1 MPVHSNSIA
10 TYRGIPLSDR
20 EAAVVA
26 VYHAHGEL
34 TDDEVAQHLGMANS
48 REVSPRITELRSR
61 GVLIENKTGGTKGR
75 RTVRTCR
82 LVDKPVKQEE
92 PKAFCNCTF
101 AGHLKKLPSQ
111 KRKGMVAV
119 VCTNPVH
126 GKPILYGYEVAE

>member
-101 AGHLKKLPSQ
+101 AGKLKPGKYQGVPALF
-111 KRKGMVAV
+111 
-119 VCTNPVH
+119 CHNHNP
-126 GKPILYGYEVAE
+126 PLFYGRVQG